1 MGVGEHLL
9 LDNGSTIRFGAA
21 FTRHGYKRILPRPLS
36 QRQVDCRAAKV
47 WLVMPLVIEFE
58 SDSDRSQD
66 LRRMH
71 ESSNHDGKR
80 RVCQFNRRMLMLS
93 LNAVTGQW
101 KITK

>member
-66 LRRMH
+66 LR
-71 ESSNHDGKR
+71 S
-80 RVCQFNRRMLMLS
+80 RMLMLS